1 MILKKLKVKNIR
13 SYKTADIEFSKGKTL
28 IKGDIGSGKSSIML
42 AIEMA
47 LFGTDIKQH
56 IRKTEDD
63 ATIEL
68 EFEIK
73 NSEGNNETY
82 SITRNV
88 NRKKGQ
94 LQGEII
100 YPDGKKETWSPTELS
115 AEIMKIL
122 EINEIVEKKQGI
134 PEVFRATVSTRQEEL
149 KFILQG
155 NVERRLSTLS
165 KAFEIESYKNAIE
178 KAKEISLEI
187 KKKIIGKQAITK
199 NIPELKKKNE
209 ERKNQ
214 IVEKKIKKEEM
225 KKELDLKRETKDA
238 ETKEYESIKEQR
250 NQIIQ
255 IKGSIQSKMEKKQ
268 EKLKRIGI
276 NDNEIKNIKEELGD
290 IENIKKKINSLP
302 TSTTE
307 LENKKQEINKEVNLL
322 NEKKG
327 EKDMSINSYK
337 NLSQKHKCDICGR
350 EISDADTSEYHN
362 LIHATEKQKNDIVIK
377 LKNYDEEHKKIET
390 EITEIHKSS
399 GLKNKIEQ
407 ITKNEGENITLKE
420 EVKVLENEIEVEEI
434 NLNRLPNQE
443 LLEKTKKSADRAVDE
458 FDKVRME
465 LRDIDNDIERDG
477 REREEKERELKK
489 LMDEKTEIERM
500 QEIIDWLNDYFI
512 RTVEII
518 EDQVLSSINEKF
530 NDQFKEWFYMLVD
543 DKSKTVWI
551 NEEFTPV
558 IEEMKHAQEYK
569 NISGGEKA
577 SVALAYRLALNS
589 LVRQQPTGFRPE
601 LLMLDEPTDG
611 FSKELRT
618 KTSNILLGIDN
629 EQVIIVSHELEFEKF
644 EQIIRVTKE
653 NNVSDIQ
660 ISY

>member
-1 MILKKLKVKNIR
+1 
-13 SYKTADIEFSKGKTL
+13 
-28 IKGDIGSGKSSIML
+28 
-42 AIEMA
+42 
-47 LFGTDIKQH
+47 
-56 IRKTEDD
+56 
-63 ATIEL
+63 
-68 EFEIK
+68 
-73 NSEGNNETY
+73 
-82 SITRNV
+82 
-88 NRKKGQ
+88 
-94 LQGEII
+94 
-100 YPDGKKETWSPTELS
+100 
-115 AEIMKIL
+115 
-122 EINEIVEKKQGI
+122 
-134 PEVFRATVSTRQEEL
+134 
-149 KFILQG
+149 
-155 NVERRLSTLS
+155 
-165 KAFEIESYKNAIE
+165 
-178 KAKEISLEI
+178 
-187 KKKIIGKQAITK
+187 
-199 NIPELKKKNE
+199 
-209 ERKNQ
+209 
-214 IVEKKIKKEEM
+214 
-225 KKELDLKRETKDA
+225 
-238 ETKEYESIKEQR
+238 EYESIKEQR

-551 NEEFTPV
+551 NEEFTP
-558 IEEMKHAQEYK
+558 
-569 NISGGEKA
+569 
-577 SVALAYRLALNS
+577 
-589 LVRQQPTGFRPE
+589 
-601 LLMLDEPTDG
+601 
-611 FSKELRT
+611 
-618 KTSNILLGIDN
+618 
-629 EQVIIVSHELEFEKF
+629 
-644 EQIIRVTKE
+644 
-653 NNVSDIQ
+653 
-660 ISY
+660 

>member
-56 IRKTEDD
+56 IRKTKDD

-149 KFILQG
+149 KSILQG

-165 KAFEIESYKNAIE
+165 KAFEIESYKNAI
-178 KAKEISLEI
+178 KKSKEISLEI

>member
-1 MILKKLKVKNIR
+1 MILKKLKIKNIR
-13 SYKTADIEFSKGKTL
+13 SYKEEEIVFSKGKTL

-47 LFGTDIKQH
+47 LFGTDINQH

-63 ATIEL
+63 ATIKL

-94 LQGEII
+94 MQGKII
-100 YPDGKKETWSPTELS
+100 YPNDKKETWSPTELS
-115 AEIMKIL
+115 AEIMRIL

-149 KFILQG
+149 KSILQG
-155 NVERRLSTLS
+155 NIERRLATLS
-165 KAFEIESYKNAIE
+165 KAFEIESYKNARE
-178 KAKEISLEI
+178 KAKEMTKEI
-187 KKKIIGKQAITK
+187 KKIIIGKKAITK

-214 IVEKKIKKEEM
+214 IVEKKIRREEM
-225 KKELDLKRETKDA
+225 KKELELKRKTKDT
-238 ETKEYESIKEQR
+238 ETKEYESVQEQR
-250 NQIIQ
+250 NQTIQ
-255 IKGSIQSKMEKKQ
+255 INASIQSKIKEKQ
-268 EKLKRIGI
+268 GKLKQIGI

-290 IENIKKKINSLP
+290 IEDIKKKINSLP

-307 LENKKQEINKEVNLL
+307 LDRKKQEIDKEVNLL

-362 LIHATEKQKNDIVIK
+362 LIHAAEKQKKDIVIK
-377 LKNYDEEHKKIET
+377 LENYDEERKKIEN

-420 EVKVLENEIEVEEI
+420 EVKVLENEIKVEET
-434 NLNRLPNQE
+434 NLNRLPDQE
-443 LLEKTKKSADRAVDE
+443 LLERTKKAADKAVVE
-458 FDKVRME
+458 FDKVKME
-465 LRDIDNDIERDG
+465 LRDSDNDIKRDEK
-477 REREEKERELKK
+477 EREEKENEFEK
-489 LMDEKTEIERM
+489 LMDEKTEIERL
-500 QEIIDWLNDYFI
+500 QEIVDWLNDYFI
-512 RTVEII
+512 RTVETI
-518 EDQVLSSINEKF
+518 EEQVLSSINEKF
-530 NDQFKEWFYMLVD
+530 NDQFREWFYMLVD

-551 NEEFTPV
+551 NEEFTPM

-577 SVALAYRLALNS
+577 SVALAYRLAINS

-618 KTSNILLGIDN
+618 KTSDILLSIDN
-629 EQVIIVSHELEFEKF
+629 EQLIIVSHELEFEKF